1 MSAVV
6 QLLLFLDSVYKKF
19 DDKNILKKAVIY
31 LDFEKAFDKVAHH
44 LLIDKLKIF
53 GVGGKLLKIII
64 SYLDKRKPFVKIEKT
79 SSNLLQVSSW
89 VHQGSILGPLV
100 FLIFINDL
108 PNASPHLKSYGFA
121 DDFKL
126 IALIEIDLRNGARRL
141 ENWCYENLMT
151 TNTSKGKL
159 INLRENLSAK
169 LNETELHPTN
179 VQKDLGL

>member
-79 SSNLLQVSSW
+79 SSNLLQVSS
-89 VHQGSILGPLV
+89 
-100 FLIFINDL
+100 
-108 PNASPHLKSYGFA
+108 
-121 DDFKL
+121 
-126 IALIEIDLRNGARRL
+126 
-141 ENWCYENLMT
+141 
-151 TNTSKGKL
+151 
-159 INLRENLSAK
+159 
-169 LNETELHPTN
+169 
-179 VQKDLGL
+179 